1 MDIGVNHLDQII
13 VKSMYKKNQDW
24 RNQTGNTNKYN
35 AMSTLKKQRE
45 RGGAV
50 SAPKPSS
57 IESILFNKAES
68 YFKYKTFNALQ
79 ELAQVQI

>member
-13 VKSMYKKNQDW
+13 VKSMYKKFKIGEIRLETQINTTPWAHW
-24 RNQTGNTNKYN
+24 REG
-35 AMSTLKKQRE
+35 E

-57 IESILFNKAES
+57 IEKHSFQQGGE
-68 YFKYKTFNALQ
+68 
-79 ELAQVQI
+79 